1 MIEVLARGSEEEI
14 REKIERLNPL
24 LLDILPL
31 SLEEVF
37 IYELSLKSYAIS
49 ELLR

>member
-1 MIEVLARGSEEEI
+1 MQAALA
-14 REKIERLNPL
+14 KLKAKKPL

-37 IYELSLKSYAIS
+37 IHEMERLGYSFDEEDLNNENS
-49 ELLR
+49 